1 MAHISAV
8 IRERFFGDVWEITTV
23 STTTTA
29 VIEQEQVSPVASTV
43 EQAAIEFRHVSISFE
58 NKQVLRDISFALRR
72 GEMIIIT
79 GASDSGKSVLL
90 HLAIGLLRPD
100 SGQIFVGG
108 REIENL
114 EEDELLAIRGGE
126 MGLVFQD
133 ETLFTGLSVYDNAAY
148 RLAEH
153 GRSEEDTERAVGEV
167 LRFVGLEEDA
177 DKFPEELSGGM
188 RRRLEFARAFIGY
201 PSIMLYDEPTSG
213 LDPLTATQI
222 LDLILRARDLHGISS
237 LLVTKRLDQIPYLV
251 TQRAD
256 EDGKGGVVIREV
268 DEQEQKR
275 TQVMLLDGGRIAFF
289 GSYAEFAASALPGVT
304 RLLHPE
310 PSGRTSLSYSPDPW
324 ARKSKLRRRF

>member
-1 MAHISAV
+1 M
-8 IRERFFGDVWEITTV
+8 
-23 STTTTA
+23 STTIP
-29 VIEQEQVSPVASTV
+29 VIEQEQAAPVASTV

-58 NKQVLRDISFALRR
+58 DKQVLRDVSFTLRR
-72 GEMIIIT
+72 GETIIIT
-79 GASDSGKSVLL
+79 GASDSGKTVLL

-148 RLAEH
+148 RLADH
-153 GRSEEDTERAVGEV
+153 GWSEEDTERAVGEV

-222 LDLILRARDLHGISS
+222 LDLVLRARDLHGIST
-237 LLVTKRLDQIPYLV
+237 LFVTKRLDQIPYLV

-256 EDGKGGVVIREV
+256 EDGKGGVIIREA
-268 DEQEQKR
+268 DEREQGSTR
-275 TQVMLLDGGRIAFF
+275 VMLLDGGRIAFF
-289 GSYAEFAASALPGVT
+289 GSYAEFAASALPAAT
-304 RLLHPE
+304 HLLHPE
-310 PSGRTSLSYSPDPW
+310 PSGHTPTCYSPDPW
-324 ARKSKLRRRF
+324 DKRRKPRELF

>member
-1 MAHISAV
+1 MSK
-8 IRERFFGDVWEITTV
+8 TP
-23 STTTTA
+23 S
-29 VIEQEQVSPVASTV
+29 VIEQQQTSPVTSTV
-43 EQAAIEFRHVSISFE
+43 ERAAIEFRHVSISFE
-58 NKQVLRDISFALRR
+58 DKQVLRDVSFTLRR
-72 GEMIIIT
+72 GETIIIT
-79 GASDSGKSVLL
+79 GASESGKSVLL

-100 SGQIFVGG
+100 SGQIFVCE

-114 EEDELLAIRGGE
+114 EEDELLAIRGGV

-153 GRSEEDTERAVGEV
+153 GWSEEDTGRAVGEV

-222 LDLILRARDLHGISS
+222 LDLVLRARDLHGISS
-237 LLVTKRLDQIPYLV
+237 LFVTKRLDQIPYLV

-256 EDGKGGVVIREV
+256 EDGKGGVIIREA

-275 TQVMLLDGGRIAFF
+275 TRVMLLDGGRIAFF
-289 GSYAEFAASALPGVT
+289 GSYAEFESSALPAAT

-310 PSGRTSLSYSPDPW
+310 PNGHTPANYSPDPW
-324 ARKSKLRRRF
+324 DKRRKPRELF

>member
-1 MAHISAV
+1 M
-8 IRERFFGDVWEITTV
+8 

-58 NKQVLRDISFALRR
+58 NKQVLRDISFTLRR

-100 SGQIFVGG
+100 SGQIFVG
-108 REIENL
+108 RHEIENL

-153 GRSEEDTERAVGEV
+153 GWSEEDTERAVGEV

-256 EDGKGGVVIREV
+256 EDGKVGVGIREA

-275 TQVMLLDGGRIAFF
+275 TQVMLLDGERIAFF
-289 GSYAEFAASALPGVT
+289 GSYAEFAASALPAVT

-310 PSGRTSLSYSPDPW
+310 PSGHTSVSYSPDPW